1 MQQRTRRPSW
11 LLGLVILAYTCFATG
26 ALSWLPA
33 LLYSSQ
39 HHHDV
44 LVQYQDRTVTWSMFH
59 HEEAA
64 DHLHAHVVLADAVG
78 DQPDHQ
84 FSTPDTQDTEF
95 TSKPMFMALI
105 PVVMALLILAAFL
118 ALLRHQQFKLSP
130 PRFFTAS
137 LRLWIH
143 NLRRTAVLRH

>member
-1 MQQRTRRPSW
+1 MQQRKQQPAW
-11 LLGLVILAYTCFATG
+11 LLGLVILAYACFATG

-64 DHLHAHVVLADAVG
+64 DHPHSHVISADAVSAS
-78 DQPDHQ
+78 PDHQ
-84 FSTPDTQDTEF
+84 FSSPDVQDAELI
-95 TSKPMFMALI
+95 SKPMLLALI
-105 PVVMALLILAAFL
+105 PVVLALLILAAFL
-118 ALLRHQQFKLSP
+118 TLLRHQKFKLSP
-130 PRFFTAS
+130 PRFFTTS

>member
-11 LLGLVILAYTCFATG
+11 LLVLVILAYTCFATG

-33 LLYSSQ
+33 LLYASQ

-59 HEEAA
+59 HEEAT
-64 DHLHAHVVLADAVG
+64 DHLHAHVVPADAIT

-84 FSTPDTQDTEF
+84 FSTPDVQDEELI
-95 TSKPMFMALI
+95 SKPMLMALI
-105 PVVMALLILAAFL
+105 PVAIALLILAAFL
-118 ALLRHQQFKLSP
+118 ALLRHQEFKLSP